1 MIMVKSKYSAA
12 FTAAALLYP
21 EHVRMEELLLSP
33 DFEERIGREVE
44 ENKYLS
50 IKMQASRRRVVQE
63 IRKRYASAPEGFWEL
78 FFGWK
83 EAEQRLGLFFL
94 CLKTYLLL
102 MDYHVEVALKKWRS
116 GAVSLDAFDLQMRLD
131 EIASFD
137 LKVDEWS
144 ESTKRKTITNYIRI
158 LEEAGLLKDGG
169 LARPAGI
176 RAEFWEYFFRI
187 GEGWFIEAC
196 FYNKEQI

>member
-1 MIMVKSKYSAA
+1 MSKSKYSAS

-21 EHVRMEELLLSP
+21 EHLRMEELLRSP
-33 DFEERIGREVE
+33 DFEERIGKEVE

-50 IKMQASRRRVVQE
+50 IKMQASRKRVVQE
-63 IRKRYASAPEGFWEL
+63 VRKRYEAAPEGFWER

-94 CLKTYLLL
+94 CLKTYALM
-102 MDYHVEVALKKWRS
+102 MDYQVEVALKKWRS

-137 LKVDEWS
+137 LKVDGWS
-144 ESTKRKTITNYIRI
+144 EGTKRKTITNYIRI
-158 LEEAGLLKDGG
+158 LGEAGLLREGNQV
-169 LARPAGI
+169 RPADI
-176 RAEFWEYFFRI
+176 ETDFWSYFHRI

-196 FYNKEQI
+196 FFHKDQI